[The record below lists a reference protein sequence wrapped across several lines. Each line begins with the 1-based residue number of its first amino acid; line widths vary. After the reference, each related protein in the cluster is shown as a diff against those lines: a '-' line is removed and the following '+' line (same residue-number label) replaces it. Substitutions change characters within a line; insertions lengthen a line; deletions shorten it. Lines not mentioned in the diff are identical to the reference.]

1 MVKAVDKPNIRFII
15 AMALPGLGMAGGAGA
30 GDLPDALA
38 AGWKGESVCEKLH
51 EDERLRILRCRF
63 PPDVGHERHYHP
75 PHVGYVISGGSMQV
89 TDADGTRTIDLPDG
103 YIFSNPEGVD
113 WHEALNVGD
122 GESTYLM
129 IESR

>member
-15 AMALPGLGMAGGAGA
+15 AMALPGLGMAGSAAA
-30 GDLPDALA
+30 GDLPDPLA

-63 PPDVGHERHYHP
+63 PLNVGHERHYHP

-89 TDADGTRTIDLPDG
+89 TDADGTRTRFASQP
-103 YIFSNPEGVD
+103 
-113 WHEALNVGD
+113 
-122 GESTYLM
+122 
-129 IESR
+129 